1 MWKTLLRPWL
11 LKWERFTHSHVTRL
25 LWECKQN
32 YSREECIFLC
42 SLFSSGPRW
51 ETKPHHSYPFPNLCD
66 RSSGRLWRADR
77 PMNTQRGLPG
87 ISANWLCPKTSFS
100 VGPLRKKFWVLSEI
114 PIRGGKTKVMLL
126 FQSPSCRVLVQAAGV
141 WGALCLHSTEVSGWI
156 FRFRVCDVQRTFLL

>member
-1 MWKTLLRPWL
+1 MGKI
-11 LKWERFTHSHVTRL
+11 HSQSCDQIIMRMQAKLFQRRVYIPM
-25 LWECKQN
+25 Q
-32 YSREECIFLC
+32 
-42 SLFSSGPRW
+42 SLFKWPKMRNQATSQLSLSKSMWR
-51 ETKPHHSYPFPNLCD
+51 K
-66 RSSGRLWRADR
+66 LWAVMKSR
-77 PMNTQRGLPG
+77 PTHEHAEGTAWDIWTRGTV